1 MGNINNMKIK
11 KTILFPLLILS
22 AIQLTTA
29 QKISLTYK
37 VKSADSLYVFNDNA
51 FSDKNIQ
58 TKSDKIFSKTIQ
70 NKNIISIEDNI
81 NRRFDKTDFNNIRY
95 YSKLLNEGYFNL
107 YQIEVNNKPIY
118 FIYSKNDTLILEKND
133 SVVNQTL
140 KKDRKYNGKLVLLC
154 KDYPELWEEAGKVNF
169 KKKDFQNLISV
180 LNEKYSDNNI
190 RRQENNRIDYLS
202 LSLKGMLQKSKT
214 DIMLDVLMSHY
225 FLNISPNFS
234 FRYGFRANFLQQTE
248 FFPEFFSGFYYA
260 GSDGIRHE
268 IYVYK
273 DHYETMSAKIF
284 ELPISVNFEITNSKI
299 TPYFYLGLSP
309 TLGFRKITRT
319 DSNEI
324 NDISILNLNAFSAA
338 GVKLKLT
345 NNFNILSEYK
355 FDLNKGLNLELGIEY
370 FLKL

>member
-1 MGNINNMKIK
+1 MKKI
-11 KTILFPLLILS
+11 ILFPLLILS

-29 QKISLTYK
+29 QKINLTYK
-37 VKSADSLYVFNDNA
+37 VKNTDSLYVFEDNA

-58 TKSDKIFSKTIQ
+58 TKSDRIFSKNIP

-81 NRRFDKTDFNNIRY
+81 NRRFDKTNFNNITY

-107 YQIEVNNKPIY
+107 YKLEVNNKPTY
-118 FIYSKNDTLILEKND
+118 LIYSKSDTLFLEKND
-133 SVVNQTL
+133 SVVNQTI
-140 KKDRKYNGKLVLLC
+140 KKDRKYNGKLVVLC
-154 KDYPELWEEAGKVNF
+154 KNYPDLWEKAGKVNF
-169 KKKDFQNLISV
+169 RKEDLQNLISV
-180 LNEKYSDNNI
+180 LNDKHSGNSIRKQEKS
-190 RRQENNRIDYLS
+190 RFDYLG
-202 LSLKGMLQKSKT
+202 LSLKGRLQENKT
-214 DIMLDVLMSHY
+214 DIMLDILMSHY

-234 FRYGFRANFLQQTE
+234 FRYGLRANYLKQTE
-248 FFPEFFSGFYYA
+248 FFPELFSGWYYA
-260 GSDGIRHE
+260 GSDGIYHK
-268 IYVYK
+268 IYAYR

-299 TPYFYLGLSP
+299 TPYFYVGLSP

-324 NDISILNLNAFSAA
+324 NDISILNLNAFLAA

-355 FDLNKGLNLELGIEY
+355 FDINKGLNLVCGVEY
-370 FLKL
+370 YFKL